1 MSLQNGI
8 VLVRVRE
15 MDSKTV
21 SGRNE
26 HDGYPETAAKRH
38 RLSDFAWAEEA
49 SVLEAAT
56 STKTK
61 QSTQHCFRVVA
72 SSREKENKVDFDG
85 SSFRTL
91 RIKHY
96 PALSILLSLAT

>member
-1 MSLQNGI
+1 M
-8 VLVRVRE
+8 
-15 MDSKTV
+15 

-26 HDGYPETAAKRH
+26 HDGYPEAAAKRH
-38 RLSDFAWAEEA
+38 RFSDFTRVEEA

-61 QSTQHCFRVVA
+61 QWTRHWLRVVA
-72 SSREKENKVDFDG
+72 SSREKENEVDFDG
-85 SSFRTL
+85 ASFRTL
-91 RIKHY
+91 RIRHH